1 MRILYTLD
9 LYRPSID
16 GVGVSIERQA
26 QGLASRGHDV
36 AIVAPGDQLA
46 DTEETEGDIRVY
58 RVRAVKVLV
67 DRWRLP
73 VMPHQS
79 VERAIT
85 AFAPN
90 VVVVNLPFVLNL
102 VASHLAKRHD
112 IPLVGITGTMPEWL
126 LHSFGLLRPFSKLL
140 YPRLWRWITQ
150 YYNRCDLVVGVTPTA
165 LGYLKDHGLTKP
177 ARVIS
182 NGVQLDK
189 FCPCL
194 RDEDLAERLGVP
206 DKPTVLYA
214 GRLDAE
220 KCMDVWVKAIPHVL
234 RELDAHFII
243 GGDGVERHKLEGMV
257 AEMGVSQHVTFPGF
271 LSEKDYPKLY
281 SLANVFAI
289 ASPAE
294 LQSIVTL
301 EAASS
306 GLPIVAVNAGALPEL
321 VQHGRNGLL
330 FDQGDSE
337 QMARHIVRL
346 LTDPVQSRRMG
357 RESRVIACQHD
368 LRRTVREYEKVYDEA
383 VNGRMVGLSFR
394 AKTQQAPDK
403 TQP

>member
-26 QGLASRGHDV
+26 QGLAGRGHDV

-46 DTEETEGDIRVY
+46 DREETEGDIRVY
-58 RVRAVKVLV
+58 RVKAVKVLV

-73 VMPHQS
+73 VMPRQS
-79 VERAIT
+79 LERVIT
-85 AFAPN
+85 TFAPN
-90 VVVVNLPFVLNL
+90 VVVVNLPFMLNL
-102 VASHLAKRHD
+102 VASHLARRHN

-126 LHSFGLLRPFSKLL
+126 LNSFGLLRPFSKLL
-140 YPRLWRWITQ
+140 YPRLWRWITA

-189 FCPCL
+189 FCPGV
-194 RDEDLAERLGVP
+194 RDEELADRLGVP

-220 KCMDVWVKAIPHVL
+220 KRMDVWVKAIPHVL
-234 RELDAHFII
+234 REVDAHFII
-243 GGDGVERHKLEGMV
+243 GGDGVDRRKLEDMV

-271 LSEKDYPKLY
+271 LDDEEYRRLY

-294 LQSIVTL
+294 LQSIVSL

-321 VQHGRNGLL
+321 VQQGRNGFL
-330 FDQGDSE
+330 FDQEDSE
-337 QMARHIVRL
+337 QMARYIVRL
-346 LTDPVQSRRMG
+346 LADPVQCRRMG

-368 LRRTVREYEKVYDEA
+368 LKHTVREYEKVYDEA
-383 VNGRMVGLSFR
+383 VNGRTMGVTFR
-394 AKTQQAPDK
+394 AKPRQSPDRTQL
-403 TQP
+403 